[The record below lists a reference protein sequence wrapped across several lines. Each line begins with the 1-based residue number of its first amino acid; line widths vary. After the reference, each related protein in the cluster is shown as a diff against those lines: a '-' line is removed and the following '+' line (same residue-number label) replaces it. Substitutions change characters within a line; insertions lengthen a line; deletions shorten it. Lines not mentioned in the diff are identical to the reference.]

1 MLITLKCGSGG
12 RGGRDDHE
20 APMKKT
26 ILLLLLTG
34 TLSANAGVIITYAED
49 PNAYNSSL
57 KDTQV
62 FDFNS
67 LKTGTQRNV
76 ERDGVGTFDKLYI
89 SKTDVYGGAPDAKNP
104 NGSRYSL
111 QGAGSG
117 VLASTL
123 KLETPSSYFGMWWSA
138 GDPHNVLEFYNGDT
152 LIGRFTTASLMDPLP
167 SEYDGNPMNRKLNS
181 GEPYGFI
188 NFFGDEKT
196 AWDRI
201 VMTNDASSGF
211 ESDNYT
217 TRVDAWDPLTDGK
230 LPGVPVVIVDGK
242 TTTNVDEKSLEDTR
256 WVLNETSVAA
266 VPGAPVPPWTLLSA
280 FAAVF
285 VLRRPR
291 SKNAA

>member
-1 MLITLKCGSGG
+1 
-12 RGGRDDHE
+12 
-20 APMKKT
+20 MKP
-26 ILLLLLTG
+26 ILLLLLAG

-49 PNAYNSSL
+49 PNAYTTSL
-57 KDTQV
+57 KDTQT
-62 FDFNS
+62 FDFNN
-67 LKTGTQRNV
+67 LRTGRNSSV
-76 ERDGVGTFDKLYI
+76 KWNGVGVFDRLFV
-89 SKTDVYGGAPDAKNP
+89 KTTDIYGGAPDAKNP
-104 NGSRYSL
+104 KGSLYSL

-123 KLETPSSYFGMWWSA
+123 KLDTPSSYFGMWWSA
-138 GDPHNVLEFYNGDT
+138 GDARNVLEFYSGDT

-167 SEYDGNPMNRKLNS
+167 STYDGNPMNRSINS

-188 NFFGDEKT
+188 NFFADEKT

-201 VMTNDASSGF
+201 VMTNDGSSGF

-217 TRVDAWDPLTDGK
+217 TRVEAWDPLTDGK
-230 LPGVPVVIVDGK
+230 LPGIPVVIVDGK
-242 TTTNVDEKSLEDTR
+242 TTTKVDEKSLEGTR

>member
-1 MLITLKCGSGG
+1 
-12 RGGRDDHE
+12 
-20 APMKKT
+20 MKP
-26 ILLLLLTG
+26 ILLLLLAG

-49 PNAYNSSL
+49 PNSYTTSL
-57 KDTQV
+57 KDTQT
-62 FDFNS
+62 FDFNN
-67 LKTGTQRNV
+67 LKTGKNSSV
-76 ERDGVGTFDKLYI
+76 KWEDVGKFDKLYI

-104 NGSRYSL
+104 NGSLYSL
-111 QGAGSG
+111 QLAGTGLLS
-117 VLASTL
+117 STL
-123 KLETPSSYFGMWWSA
+123 TLDKSSSYFGMWWSA
-138 GDPHNVLEFYNGDT
+138 GDPNNKLEFYNGSK
-152 LIGRFTTASLMDPLP
+152 LVGAFTTASLMDPLP
-167 SEYDGNPMNRKLNS
+167 SDYDGNPMNRKLNS

-196 AWDRI
+196 TWDSI
-201 VMTNDASSGF
+201 VFTNNGSSGF

-217 TRVDAWDPLTDGK
+217 TRVEAWDPLADGK

-242 TTTNVDEKSLEDTR
+242 TTTKVDEKTLEGTR
-256 WVLNETSVAA
+256 WALNDTSVGA